1 MNKYQESLEKM
12 EQAYMD
18 LMVFGRPVL
27 LTDEELQEIL
37 LPLRELV
44 NKTIP
49 VKIQTEA
56 KVITGNGLTM
66 VKSGG
71 YCPVCE
77 NYPHPDEVFCGY
89 CGQALD
95 REPRKVGF
103 M

>member
-1 MNKYQESLEKM
+1 MNKYQEAIMILNTVPLNDEKNAIIRA
-12 EQAYMD
+12 EA
-18 LMVFGRPVL
+18 
-27 LTDEELQEIL
+27 TDNLQELI
-37 LPLRELV
+37 
-44 NKTIP
+44 NKTVP

-71 YCPVCE
+71 YCPECE

-95 REPRKVGF
+95 IEPRKVGL

>member
-1 MNKYQESLEKM
+1 
-12 EQAYMD
+12 MD
-18 LMVFGRPVL
+18 LMVCGRPVL

-37 LPLRELV
+37 LPVRVLI

>member
-1 MNKYQESLEKM
+1 MNKYQEALDTITKT
-12 EQAYMD
+12 
-18 LMVFGRPVL
+18 
-27 LTDEELQEIL
+27 LTQQLNSAAILIERTELNTLQ
-37 LPLRELV
+37 ELV

-49 VKIQTEA
+49 VKIQTKA

-71 YCPVCE
+71 YCPACE

-95 REPRKVGF
+95 IEPRKVGL

>member
-1 MNKYQESLEKM
+1 MNKYQEAIMILNTVPLNDEKNAIIRA
-12 EQAYMD
+12 EA
-18 LMVFGRPVL
+18 
-27 LTDEELQEIL
+27 TDNLQELI
-37 LPLRELV
+37 
-44 NKTIP
+44 NKTVP

-66 VKSGG
+66 VKPGG
-71 YCPVCE
+71 YCPACE

-95 REPRKVGF
+95 IEPRKVGL